1 MSHVGIARAQH
12 FNSRVMSYTYMWIVR
27 YSMMY
32 IYHVYI
38 YLNQSRVVAPT
49 KRTYTKYFYGVLSQ
63 LKL

>member
-1 MSHVGIARAQH
+1 
-12 FNSRVMSYTYMWIVR
+12 
-27 YSMMY
+27 MMY